1 MEQQVFQNATVI
13 KQTGSLYRLTFL
25 PAWDP
30 FTAVL
35 SGKLRLKGDNLT
47 NPAAVGDRVN
57 GYWQPAADRQANHA
71 IITEIQ
77 PRKNYLIRKSVNLSR
92 QAHIIAA
99 NIDWAYILLSAT
111 EPWTP
116 FPFID
121 RFLVTCQAYRVP
133 VTLILNK
140 TDELQWAS
148 DYAPQAEHV
157 KKIYEKA
164 GYTVLEV
171 SAKTG
176 EGTAQLEEQLKDKIS
191 LFSGISGVG
200 KSSLAN
206 KLDPS
211 LDLKTAPISTA
222 HLTGKHTTTFYEMH
236 PLQNGGYIIDSPG
249 IRGFGLL
256 EITKEE
262 LSHYF
267 PEIFAASASCR
278 FNGCLHAGE
287 PDCAVREAVEKG
299 MISAE
304 RYQSYLKM
312 LEDPDGGKY
321 RT

>member
-35 SGKLRLKGDNLT
+35 SGKLRLKGDKLT
-47 NPAAVGDRVN
+47 NPVALGDKVD
-57 GYWQPAADRQANHA
+57 GYWQPSVNRKENHA
-71 IITEIQ
+71 VITTIQ

-99 NIDWAYILLSAT
+99 NIDWAYVLLSAT
-111 EPWTP
+111 EPETP

-133 VTLILNK
+133 VTLLINK
-140 TDELQWAS
+140 TDELQWAA
-148 DYAPQAEHV
+148 DYAPQAVHIRE
-157 KKIYEKA
+157 IYQKA
-164 GYTVLEV
+164 GYPVMEV

-176 EGTAQLEEQLKDKIS
+176 EGVVELASQLKNKIS

-200 KSSLAN
+200 KSSLVN
-206 KLDPS
+206 KLDHS
-211 LDLKTAPISTA
+211 LHLKTAPISQA
-222 HLTGKHTTTFYEMH
+222 HLSGKHTTTFYEMH
-236 PLQNGGYIIDSPG
+236 PLQSGGYIIDSPG

-267 PEIFAASASCR
+267 PEIFASSAGCR
-278 FNGCLHAGE
+278 FNGCLHA
-287 PDCAVREAVEKG
+287 
-299 MISAE
+299 
-304 RYQSYLKM
+304 
-312 LEDPDGGKY
+312 
-321 RT
+321 

>member
-25 PAWDP
+25 PLWDP

-35 SGKLRLKGDNLT
+35 SGKLRLKGDKLT
-47 NPAAVGDRVN
+47 NPVAVGDKVN
-57 GYWQPAADRQANHA
+57 GYWQLSDNRKDNHA
-71 IITEIQ
+71 VITEIR

-111 EPWTP
+111 EPETP

-133 VTLILNK
+133 VTLIINK
-140 TDELQWAS
+140 TDELQWAT
-148 DYAPQAEHV
+148 DYIERVTHTRE
-157 KKIYEKA
+157 IYQKA
-164 GYTVLEV
+164 GYPVMEV

-176 EGTAQLEEQLKDKIS
+176 EGTAELANQLKNKIS

-211 LDLKTAPISTA
+211 LHLKTAQISQA

-236 PLQNGGYIIDSPG
+236 PLQSGGYIVDSPG

-267 PEIFAASASCR
+267 PEIFAASSGCR
-278 FNGCLHAGE
+278 FNGCLHAEE
-287 PDCAVREAVEKG
+287 PECAVREAVEKG
-299 MISAE
+299 LIPAE
-304 RYQSYLKM
+304 RYESYLKM

>member
-25 PAWDP
+25 PIWDP

-35 SGKLRLKGDNLT
+35 SGKLRLKGDKLT
-47 NPAAVGDRVN
+47 NPVAVGDKVN
-57 GYWQPAADRQANHA
+57 GFRQPTGNRKENHA
-71 IITEIQ
+71 VITEIL

-111 EPWTP
+111 EPETP

-133 VTLILNK
+133 VTLIINK
-140 TDELQWAS
+140 TDELQWAT
-148 DYAPQAEHV
+148 DYIARITHTRD
-157 KKIYEKA
+157 IYQKA
-164 GYTVLEV
+164 GYHVMEV

-176 EGTAQLEEQLKDKIS
+176 EGTAELANQLKNKIS

-211 LDLKTAPISTA
+211 LHLKTAQISQA

-236 PLQNGGYIIDSPG
+236 PLQSGGYIVDSPG

-267 PEIFAASASCR
+267 PEIFAVSSGCR
-278 FNGCLHAGE
+278 FNGCLHAEE

-299 MISAE
+299 LIPAE
-304 RYQSYLKM
+304 RYESYLKM